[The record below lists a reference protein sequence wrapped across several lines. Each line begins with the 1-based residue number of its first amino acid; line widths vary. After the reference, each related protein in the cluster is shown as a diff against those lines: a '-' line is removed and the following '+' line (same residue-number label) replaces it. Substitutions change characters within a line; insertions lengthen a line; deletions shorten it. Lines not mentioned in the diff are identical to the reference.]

1 MSESATSTDP
11 SARALQMISCKKCNK
26 LLHLHELNKEI
37 CSDCEIAPA
46 IACRGCRKP
55 IPKGHDSSHCPQCD
69 EGRRSRWV
77 TSDTLRS
84 ELGKQN
90 DKLNALSEQQTNT
103 STLLAQI
110 LEKLNA
116 DSNNNNSKDLP
127 SDVEPTAP
135 LTSPRGSNDGHIMQ
149 SPRCSD
155 SDEESGISYASPSY
169 SELSMASDHESYR
182 SGEIVKPSPGSAAA
196 GSEQQL
202 INLNSEDMEK
212 QFKNT
217 KLFSAGASE
226 AFGLK
231 LSKLQ
236 EESLGSV
243 LLTETPAEIRSY
255 KDSDRKDVP
264 VHSSAEKFFNTLKI
278 NESINSYISQ
288 SREKKGEKKGKATI
302 RTPILRAIEKD
313 SYRVDVAVKMGLRH
327 CVKAQWLLTDLKQKV
342 SEGSQTEACDIVD
355 KVFESLFTVG
365 QQASRASVINNQNR
379 RRVYLNELGLRD
391 SLVDKAMIL
400 PMDKDGKQI
409 FGGDSDIEAIITDF
423 DAKDRQLNKA
433 TGAFKRPLQDNR
445 QSSKQ
450 SDKYSYSYKRP
461 RYDDGSRRAY
471 PRNRS
476 DNRNS
481 NSSGNKNNASS
492 SRGRGKRHF

>member
-1 MSESATSTDP
+1 
-11 SARALQMISCKKCNK
+11 
-26 LLHLHELNKEI
+26 
-37 CSDCEIAPA
+37 
-46 IACRGCRKP
+46 
-55 IPKGHDSSHCPQCD
+55 
-69 EGRRSRWV
+69 
-77 TSDTLRS
+77 
-84 ELGKQN
+84 
-90 DKLNALSEQQTNT
+90 
-103 STLLAQI
+103 
-110 LEKLNA
+110 
-116 DSNNNNSKDLP
+116 
-127 SDVEPTAP
+127 
-135 LTSPRGSNDGHIMQ
+135 
-149 SPRCSD
+149 
-155 SDEESGISYASPSY
+155 
-169 SELSMASDHESYR
+169 
-182 SGEIVKPSPGSAAA
+182 
-196 GSEQQL
+196 
-202 INLNSEDMEK
+202 
-212 QFKNT
+212 
-217 KLFSAGASE
+217 
-226 AFGLK
+226 
-231 LSKLQ
+231 
-236 EESLGSV
+236 
-243 LLTETPAEIRSY
+243 
-255 KDSDRKDVP
+255 
-264 VHSSAEKFFNTLKI
+264 
-278 NESINSYISQ
+278 
-288 SREKKGEKKGKATI
+288 
-302 RTPILRAIEKD
+302 
-313 SYRVDVAVKMGLRH
+313 MGLRH

-409 FGGDSDIEAIITDF
+409 FGGDSDIEVITDF